1 MRKSRPFVLN
11 GAQAVGMNSVM
22 LGVGTL
28 VKYAKMIFYAI
39 VQLYF
44 NYLVLAKLANKGR
57 KTFLLNLR
65 SLGDIGK
72 SLPHKSLKTY

>member
-1 MRKSRPFVLN
+1 MLN

-28 VKYAKMIFYAI
+28 VKYAEVIFYATCK
-39 VQLYF
+39 LYF
-44 NYLVLAKLANKGR
+44 NYLVLAKLANNGR

-65 SLGDIGK
+65 SSADIGE